1 MAPKRSSTRLELR
14 RLQVGD
20 EVSLQI
26 FQKEINLRMLYFATQ
41 EISQYWLLYQKSIN
55 TVYHVNVTAV
65 ELKHTLRNHLLN
77 CALLLA
83 IQSLC

>member
-20 EVSLQI
+20 EVSQQI

-41 EISQYWLLYQKSIN
+41 EISQYWLLYQISIN

-65 ELKHTLRNHLLN
+65 ELMHTLRNHLLN